1 MKDKIKSFWVEML
14 LCLMLA
20 VCLFGVFRIN
30 LAGDPILYQTDMYTD
45 MMVAARMWETK
56 SLFPE
61 GWVFGNQLYALATPV
76 LAAVLYGLT
85 HDMMLAMGIAS
96 CVMTVL
102 VLVSF
107 AWMLRGGKKALLGC
121 VLLVSLSFLVGD
133 PVYSMKGWQ
142 LFFTMCSYYSC
153 YLIAA
158 FLAFGCYVRSREG
171 KPRGLVFA
179 CILSF
184 AMGIQSLRQTAVM
197 ICPLVAMEGCRTLY
211 RVVKKEKLWTPALL
225 TVCALTASNLLGLVV
240 AKLLPIEQV
249 EIFGGIGLNSIGE
262 MLRGMVPA
270 VETALSMLVPGQYRL
285 LLWAVALVGVPLWC
299 LVLYVTVKVKD
310 SEGAVWLLLFTL
322 SPLVIL
328 AIDVLTT
335 MAVRD
340 IYYFMLL
347 PMAAVAA
354 VLLYEHGGKYFR
366 GLVLLGTVGL
376 FGLNCLTGLFTV
388 PENKNSERYGD
399 VAASLIERG
408 ITTVYSPWNC
418 AEQLA
423 LASDGK
429 ITAGFWDQPSE
440 PFKSMEYLCDPRVFD
455 ADAEGSAYVFLDAHH
470 ADLAVA
476 EAANRGA
483 ELVLLTEYMED
494 GWYICVCHVNLME

>member
-1 MKDKIKSFWVEML
+1 LKDKIKSFWVEML

-102 VLVSF
+102 VLLSF
-107 AWMLRGGKKALLGC
+107 AWMLRDGKKALLGC
-121 VLLVSLSFLVGD
+121 VLLLSLSFLVGD

-171 KPRGLVFA
+171 KPRGLVLA
-179 CILSF
+179 CIFAF
-184 AMGIQSLRQTAVM
+184 AMGVQSLRQTAVM
-197 ICPLVAMEGCRTLY
+197 ICPLLAIEGCCALY
-211 RVVKKEKLWTPALL
+211 RLWKKEKLWNVSLL
-225 TVCALTASNLLGLVV
+225 AVCCLTLANFAGLVA

-299 LVLYVTVKVKD
+299 LVLYVMVKAKD
-310 SEGAVWLLLFTL
+310 SEGAAWLLLFTL

-328 AIDVLTT
+328 TIDVLTT

-440 PFKSMEYLCDPRVFD
+440 PFKSMEYLCDPTVFD
-455 ADAEGSAYVFLDAHH
+455 ADAEESAYVFLDAHH

-476 EAANRGA
+476 EAANRGV
-483 ELVLLTEYMED
+483 ELVLLDEYIDD